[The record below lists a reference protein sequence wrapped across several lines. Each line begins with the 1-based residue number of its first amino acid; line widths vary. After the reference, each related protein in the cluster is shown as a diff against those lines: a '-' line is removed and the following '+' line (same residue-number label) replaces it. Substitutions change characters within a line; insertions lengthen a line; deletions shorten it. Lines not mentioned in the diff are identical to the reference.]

1 MRISAVLPVVFAA
14 ATYADLAAV
23 QAAFATINT
32 NLATFDTAILA
43 LTPGTIPV
51 DALTAKSQAV
61 VSALNSGTT
70 IVQAIAP
77 VSLQDALTL
86 FQSAESLVTGYN
98 KTVTDLTSQQ
108 SVFSAA
114 NLNGFVV
121 TQLQGQRA
129 AGQAFIAAAVSRL
142 PQFVQS
148 AANQQAQ
155 AAITSM
161 EKGITAFGGSLR
173 KMRFRG

>member
-1 MRISAVLPVVFAA
+1 MRISAILPVVFAA

-23 QAAFATINT
+23 QVAFAAINT
-32 NLATFDTAILA
+32 NLATFDTTILA
-43 LTPGTIPV
+43 LTPGAVPI
-51 DALTAKSQAV
+51 DSLTAKSQAV
-61 VSALNSGTT
+61 VSALSDGTVT
-70 IVQAIAP
+70 VQAIAP

-86 FQSAESLVTGYN
+86 VKSAQSLVNGYN
-98 KTVTDLTSQQ
+98 KTVTDLTGQQ

-114 NLNGFVV
+114 KLNGFVV
-121 TQLQGQRA
+121 AQLQAQRT
-129 AGQAFIAAAVSRL
+129 AGRAFIAAAVSRL
-142 PQFVQS
+142 PEFVQS

-161 EKGITAFGGSLR
+161 EEGIRAFGGSVS